1 MYKYENYQSKKV
13 KKTPKTCGFKSS
25 KLTFRFIFLLACVSS
40 STVLYIIYYLTFQQ
54 FFLISRSKRDKLQ
67 ELKFLALMLYSVRVY
82 KYESYLPYDTT
93 IFNGTLTKAS
103 NCCST
108 TSQTILDL
116 SPLVGEPPFT
126 TFYREKNI
134 QISFRHDI
142 MHVQII
148 WECGMGEACVPNLYN
163 NNLFNNSV

>member
-13 KKTPKTCGFKSS
+13 KKKPKTCGFKSS

-67 ELKFLALMLYSVRVY
+67 ELKFLALMLYSVHVY

-93 IFNGTLTKAS
+93 IYSLEHS
-103 NCCST
+103 PRL
-108 TSQTILDL
+108 QTAVPLLPRQSWIYLPQQGNLL
-116 SPLVGEPPFT
+116 SLRFIERKIYRLVSDMT
-126 TFYREKNI
+126 
-134 QISFRHDI
+134 
-142 MHVQII
+142 
-148 WECGMGEACVPNLYN
+148 
-163 NNLFNNSV
+163 

>member
-13 KKTPKTCGFKSS
+13 KKKPKTCGFKSS

-40 STVLYIIYYLTFQQ
+40 STVLYIIYHLTFQQ

-67 ELKFLALMLYSVRVY
+67 ELKFLALMLYSVCVY

-93 IFNGTLTKAS
+93 KFNRTLTKAS

-126 TFYREKNI
+126 TLYRE
-134 QISFRHDI
+134 
-142 MHVQII
+142 II
-148 WECGMGEACVPNLYN
+148 YRLVSDMR
-163 NNLFNNSV
+163 

>member
-13 KKTPKTCGFKSS
+13 KKKPKTCGFKSS

-67 ELKFLALMLYSVRVY
+67 ELKFLALMLYSVHAY

-93 IFNGTLTKAS
+93 IYSLEHS
-103 NCCST
+103 PRL
-108 TSQTILDL
+108 QTAVPLLPRQSWIYLPQQGILL
-116 SPLVGEPPFT
+116 SLRFIERKIYRLVSDMT
-126 TFYREKNI
+126 
-134 QISFRHDI
+134 
-142 MHVQII
+142 
-148 WECGMGEACVPNLYN
+148 
-163 NNLFNNSV
+163 